1 MNLWRENDW
10 LGLIYWGKNA
20 RSLILSHSD
29 NFKIPARPAASAKI
43 QKFVS
48 NMAEQ
53 VGEAS
58 NPQKSTFCQEL
69 LKVEKAFKSKSKAGK
84 TRRVSNKLE
93 QIDQIIK
100 LCSSCS
106 WDRIL

>member
-29 NFKIPARPAASAKI
+29 TFKIPARPAASAKI

-69 LKVEKAFKSKSKAGK
+69 KVEKAFKLEKP
-84 TRRVSNKLE
+84 VSIKVE
-93 QIDQIIK
+93 QIDQIVK
-100 LCSSCS
+100 LYSLTT
-106 WDRIL
+106 WF